1 MFQASSFKFCCYF
14 CILNFEIN
22 LLSDKVGGLMLSAD
36 NPLDFHA
43 KILTLSVIAVKKF
56 ENRLKRK
63 LILWSIITKVPSAV
77 KITEIRL
84 LKVFYF
90 LYFCLPYQGQYLL
103 DFYLQGFLLLLSIM
117 IGFVRDRGISK
128 TDLVLLIW
136 GLLD

>member
-84 LKVFYF
+84 LKVFF